1 MNQPPAVRE
10 TEFVAVDTTDEAE
23 LWQRFD
29 RFVRSLHSYLNQ
41 LACLQDLQDTRRK
54 WKVRTTNSETFGNF
68 ATDPKHWYTFH
79 HGGRNEAQF
88 NVGLWPNY
96 LRVGLGFEFTL
107 RKGGDPTIVGLTYS
121 CFTTAVASKRT
132 EFQKFVADNKL
143 EIEWTN
149 NKDESIEFVPTN
161 EVVSW
166 LFEPPNEPGW
176 IFVGRLLRRGTDAQI
191 LENPDELGKVMQ
203 AVMCGLRPLWEE
215 TPGDDPSTQRLLN

>member
-1 MNQPPAVRE
+1 MNQPPTVRE
-10 TEFVAVDTTDEAE
+10 TEFLAVDTTDETE

-41 LACLQDLQDTRRK
+41 LSCFRDLQETRRK
-54 WKVRTTNSETFGNF
+54 WKVRTTNTEAFGNF

-96 LRVGLGFEFTL
+96 LRVGMGFEFTL
-107 RKGGDPTIVGLTYS
+107 KKGGDPTIVGLTYA
-121 CFTTAVASKRT
+121 CFTKAVASKRI

-149 NKDESIEFVPTN
+149 NRDESIEFVPTN

-166 LFEPPNEPGW
+166 LFDPPNEPGW
-176 IFVGRLLRRGTDAQI
+176 IFVGRLLRRGTDAPI
-191 LENPDELGKVMQ
+191 LENSGELGKVMH

-215 TPGDDPSTQRLLN
+215 TQKMTINIR

>member
-10 TEFVAVDTTDEAE
+10 TEFMAVDTTDETE
-23 LWQRFD
+23 LWRRFD

-41 LACLQDLQDTRRK
+41 LSCLRDLQETRRK
-54 WKVRTTNSETFGNF
+54 WRVRTRKTEAFGNF

-96 LRVGLGFEFTL
+96 FRVGLGFEFTL
-107 RKGGDPTIVGLTYS
+107 KKSGDPNIVWLTYA
-121 CFTTAVASKRT
+121 CFKNVVVSKT
-132 EFQKFVADNKL
+132 IEFQKFVADNKL
-143 EIEWTN
+143 EIEWTDN
-149 NKDESIEFVPTN
+149 RDESIEFVPTN

-166 LFEPPNEPGW
+166 LLEPPKEPGW

-215 TPGDDPSTQRLLN
+215 TQKMTINNRAF